1 MLVLSIDGAAG
12 NTTAAVESAKER
24 QLQIIALTGRDGGEI
39 AVRLRSTDI
48 EIRAP
53 ALEAA
58 RILENH
64 RLVIHC
70 LCDLID
76 MQLMGG

>member
-1 MLVLSIDGAAG
+1 M
-12 NTTAAVESAKER
+12 
-24 QLQIIALTGRDGGEI
+24 QIIALTGRDGGDV
-39 AVRLRSTDI
+39 AAGLDDADT

-53 ALEAA
+53 AIEVS

-70 LCDLID
+70 LCDLVD
-76 MQLMGG
+76 LLLMGGEV